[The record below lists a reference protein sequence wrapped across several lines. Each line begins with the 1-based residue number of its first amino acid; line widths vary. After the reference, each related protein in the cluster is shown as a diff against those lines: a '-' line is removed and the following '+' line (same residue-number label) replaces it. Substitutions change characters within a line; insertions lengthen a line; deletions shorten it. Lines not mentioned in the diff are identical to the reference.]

1 MCTTSRP
8 IHYKCCTYTDNTNAK
23 TIYVIAEMNW
33 SLTLV
38 VAKIIICKLMHTRIR
53 AQVHCQIEGG
63 AEYVHHCSCRQ
74 GSGLW
79 RCSMCRAGSISSFL
93 WYLTIPELCSIL
105 DNRYL
110 CCMISLFELKLPII
124 FGKKICK
131 DAVQTIQWMNLAP
144 IFRNNGKNEPSRCQL
159 ILRYLESS
167 IPLLC
172 GALILQYHFK
182 SSSTPVCAHF
192 LCRSR
197 IREAGGEVDLST
209 SATRQQCWP

>member
-1 MCTTSRP
+1 MCT
-8 IHYKCCTYTDNTNAK
+8 
-23 TIYVIAEMNW
+23 IAVADKALAYDAVQCVE
-33 SLTLV
+33 LARYHHFFDTL
-38 VAKIIICKLMHTRIR
+38 RI
-53 AQVHCQIEGG
+53 
-63 AEYVHHCSCRQ
+63 
-74 GSGLW
+74 
-79 RCSMCRAGSISSFL
+79 
-93 WYLTIPELCSIL
+93 TIPELCSIL

-144 IFRNNGKNEPSRCQL
+144 ISRNNGKNEPSRCQL